1 MTHIY
6 ASIGSVTTAARFAR
20 DLERHG
26 IRAEVVHTPTKIN
39 AGGCSYSVR
48 VDKKYKKELLM
59 IAEMKKYRL
68 KKLYRIEEGEAVIDL
83 S

>member
-48 VDKKYKKELLM
+48 VDKKYKKSLQQ
-59 IAEMKKYRL
+59 INNGCFPGAC
-68 KKLYRIEEGEAVIDL
+68 GSHD